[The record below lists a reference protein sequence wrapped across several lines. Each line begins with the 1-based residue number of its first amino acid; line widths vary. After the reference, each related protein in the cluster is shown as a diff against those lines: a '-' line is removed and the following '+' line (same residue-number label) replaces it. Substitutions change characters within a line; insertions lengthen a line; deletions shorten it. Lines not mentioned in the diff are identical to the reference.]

1 MAGARHAGLAAMI
14 VVAVAMVVHG
24 PIAQPPAYHD
34 FADARSW
41 LGIARAADV
50 LSNVPFALVALWALA
65 SRRNGLAW
73 TAFDV
78 SLLLTAFGSA
88 YYHLAP
94 DDARLVWDRIPIAL
108 ACGAMI
114 VAVYGETHDA
124 RRTAGALAAMC
135 VAAVAS
141 VAWWRSTADLR
152 PYLLLQVAPLVLVPL
167 WQWQARRPRRERVL
181 FGLAFACYAVAKGFE
196 VRDRAV
202 FDALAFASGHT
213 LKHLAAALAAAL
225 IVEARGAPR

>member
-1 MAGARHAGLAAMI
+1 MAVARHAGWVAIGLIAAAM
-14 VVAVAMVVHG
+14 MVHG
-24 PIAQPPAYHD
+24 PIAQPVGYHD

-41 LGIARAADV
+41 LGIPRAADV

-65 SRRNGLAW
+65 RRRNGLAW

-124 RRTAGALAAMC
+124 RGTAGALAAIC
-135 VAAVAS
+135 AAAIAS
-141 VAWWRSTADLR
+141 VVFWRSTADLR

-167 WQWQARRPRRERVL
+167 WQWQARRPRRERIL
-181 FGLAFACYAVAKGFE
+181 FGLAFACYAVAKILE
-196 VRDRAV
+196 VGDRAV
-202 FDALAFASGHT
+202 FDALAIASGHT

-225 IVEARGAPR
+225 IVEARRAAR